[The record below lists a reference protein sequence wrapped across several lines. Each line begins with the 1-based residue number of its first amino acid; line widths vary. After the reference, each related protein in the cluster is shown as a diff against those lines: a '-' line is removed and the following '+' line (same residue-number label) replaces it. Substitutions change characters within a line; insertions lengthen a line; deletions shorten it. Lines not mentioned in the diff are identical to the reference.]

1 MEQTKMRIAVLG
13 ATGMA
18 GHVVCLY
25 FKERGYDV
33 TAISRRPFTYVN
45 NNILLDVHNTSELEN
60 TLLKGDFFAVINCI
74 GILNQYAENNKD
86 EAIYL
91 NSYLP
96 HYLAKI
102 LRNTDTRLIQM
113 STDCV
118 FSGETGGYL
127 ENSLTDGKS
136 YYDRTKALG
145 EINDK
150 KNLTFRNSII
160 GPDMQENGI
169 GLFNWFMKQDKPIEG
184 YSKAIWTGVTTLTL
198 AKAMDTALQNN
209 ITGLY
214 NLVNNK
220 NISKLEL
227 LKLFNKY
234 FRENSIQI
242 SENDKVVIDKSLIN
256 TRTDVSFH
264 VPDYEIMI
272 AEMKIWIDEHK
283 DLYPHYFNGG
293 IRHA

>member
-1 MEQTKMRIAVLG
+1 MEQNKIKIAVLG

-25 FKERGYDV
+25 FKENGYDV
-33 TAISRRPFTYVN
+33 TAISRRPFSYVN
-45 NNILLDVHNTSELEN
+45 NNILLDVHNTLALEK
-60 TLLKGDFFAVINCI
+60 TLLNGEFAAVINCI
-74 GILNQYAENNKD
+74 GILNQYAENDKS

-102 LRNTDTRLIQM
+102 LRNTDTKLIQM

-118 FSGETGGYL
+118 FSGENGGYI
-127 ENSLTDGKS
+127 ENSLPDGKS

-160 GPDMQENGI
+160 GPDMQEKGI
-169 GLFNWFMKQDKPIEG
+169 GLFNWFMKQDKPIGG

-198 AKAMDTALQNN
+198 AKAMEAALQSNL
-209 ITGLY
+209 TGLY

-220 NISKLEL
+220 TISKLEL

-234 FRENSIQI
+234 FRDNSIEI
-242 SENDKVVIDKSLIN
+242 PKNDNMVIDKSLMN
-256 TRTDVSFH
+256 TRTDFSFL
-264 VPDYEIMI
+264 VPDYEIMV
-272 AEMKIWIDEHK
+272 AEMKIWVDEHK
-283 DLYPHYFNGG
+283 ELYPHYFK
-293 IRHA
+293 

>member
-1 MEQTKMRIAVLG
+1 MKIAVLG

-18 GHVVCLY
+18 GHVICLY
-25 FKERGYDV
+25 FQEKGHNV
-33 TAISRRPFTYVN
+33 TAISRRPFLHAN
-45 NNILLDVHNTSELEN
+45 NNILLDVHNISELEKI
-60 TLLKGDFFAVINCI
+60 LLKEKFSAIINCI
-74 GILNQYAENNKD
+74 GVLNQNAENNKAD
-86 EAIYL
+86 AIYL

-96 HYLAKI
+96 HYLVQI
-102 LRNTDTRLIQM
+102 LRNTDTKLIQM

-118 FSGETGGYL
+118 FSGKTGGYR
-127 ENSLTDGKS
+127 ENSLPDGQS
-136 YYDRTKALG
+136 YYDRTKAFG

-160 GPDMQENGI
+160 GPDMQEKGI
-169 GLFNWFMKQDKPIEG
+169 GLFNWFMKQDKPICG
-184 YSKAIWTGVTTLTL
+184 YNKAIWTGVTTLTL
-198 AKAMDTALQNN
+198 AKAMEAALQDNL
-209 ITGLY
+209 IGLY

-220 NISKLEL
+220 NISKFEL

-234 FRENSIQI
+234 FKENSIQI

-256 TRTDVSFH
+256 TRTDFSFH

-283 DLYPHYFNGG
+283 ELYPHYFNGG